1 MTIRLTTLGGLRV
14 VGDHGELEAVF
25 GRRLR
30 AALFVYLAVE
40 RRAARASLAALFWAN
55 CPEEQARRRL
65 RQGLYD
71 LRKVLGDG
79 WIDATPH
86 EVRVS
91 TDVHADVHA
100 FTAALERGDPEAAAR
115 LYGGPYLE
123 GMYLVDQTTWESW
136 VDGRRAEYARC
147 FRRACRE
154 WLEARRAAGDLRG
167 AVQAAQRWVAP
178 DPFDDEA
185 QHRLIEVLAEA
196 GERAEAIRQYET
208 YARLLE
214 PEGLRPLDQT
224 ATLIERVRSEPAT
237 WPDQRD
243 ERQTSPPAVT
253 LDVSP
258 SKVGRPGP
266 TALIDTGSPP
276 ANRRSN
282 RRRASLVPAG
292 IGALVVLLGLFWLV
306 WARDSGQL
314 QGTPVR
320 DGAPAEGE
328 RIVLADFATPRTD
341 PALGAV
347 VTDALRIDLL
357 EAEAVQLIDP
367 AEVREVLARMRVE
380 NDSALTVERAREVA
394 VRSGAKAVLEGEIAK
409 AGSGYL
415 LTAALRSARSG
426 HILVAFRESA
436 ERPDEVIPA
445 IDRLSRRIRRRAGES
460 VRSIDAAPPLARV
473 TSASLDALRV
483 YGEATRAFER
493 AEYARVIVLLEE
505 ALEIDP
511 EFAMAWRLLALTL
524 GGAGWDRDR
533 EVEAATR
540 AYELRDRLSPRERN
554 LAEARYH
561 RGVTRDHGATVAAYR
576 RALELD
582 PHDPTALNNLGVIY
596 HTLGDLEAA
605 ADLFHRAVGRP
616 NASATA
622 YLNLVRILLGQGR
635 LDAAREWAD
644 TLSARFPDNLSTAEA
659 RFWVLFRLGDDDGA
673 RDQVERTL
681 SDPMRSARERAW
693 AHDRMAR
700 LALRRGRLGE
710 ARGHMQVAE
719 QIVQD
724 AGPPYNPLAWRLG
737 RAHAEV
743 TVGDPERGVRL
754 LREGVESDRF
764 DETSP
769 SERLHTMQ
777 GTILGMAGRPAD
789 VEAVLLRFESDVAAA
804 LHAEYRAR
812 TEAVRAFI
820 GLHRG
825 DPGAAVQAVERAR
838 AIQPCRF
845 CFAEQMGWA
854 LREAG
859 RLREAAQ
866 EWEVVLDG
874 KDSSVDIGF
883 QLAQQLWTLQRIAPL
898 YEQLGDTT
906 RALHHYRRLVRLWQD
921 ADPELRPRVEHARRR
936 IAALRRE

>member
-1 MTIRLTTLGGLRV
+1 MIIRLTTLGGLRAA
-14 VGDHGELEAVF
+14 GDNGELDSLF

-40 RRAARASLAALFWAN
+40 RRVARASLTTLFWAD
-55 CPEEQARRRL
+55 CPEEQARHRL

-79 WIDATPH
+79 WIDVTPH

-91 TDVHADVHA
+91 PDVHTDVHA
-100 FTAALERGDPEAAAR
+100 FTQALERGDPEAAAR

-123 GMYLVDQTTWESW
+123 GMHLVDQTAWESW
-136 VDGRRAEYARC
+136 VDSRRAEYARC

-167 AVQAAQRWVAP
+167 ALQAAQCWVAP

-185 QHRLIEVLAEA
+185 QHRLIQVLAEA
-196 GERAEAIRQYET
+196 GERVEAIRQYET

-214 PEGLRPLDQT
+214 PEGLRPLDET

-237 WPDQRD
+237 WPDQRG
-243 ERQTSPPAVT
+243 EPQLSSPTVT
-253 LDVSP
+253 TDVPVSM
-258 SKVGRPGP
+258 VGRPGP
-266 TALIDTGSPP
+266 APP

-282 RRRASLVPAG
+282 RQRALLVPAG
-292 IGALVVLLGLFWLV
+292 IGAIVVLLGLFWLV
-306 WARDSGQL
+306 LARGSEQSE
-314 QGTPVR
+314 GTLVR
-320 DGAPAEGE
+320 EGTLVEGE
-328 RIVLADFATPRTD
+328 RIVLADFAAPRTD

-357 EAEAVQLIDP
+357 ETEVVQVIDP
-367 AEVREVLARMRVE
+367 AEVREVLKRMRVE
-380 NDSALTVERAREVA
+380 NDSALTAERAREVA
-394 VRSGAKAVLEGEIAK
+394 VRNGAKAVLEGEIAK
-409 AGSGYL
+409 AGSGFL

-483 YGEATRAFER
+483 YSEATRAFER
-493 AEYARVIVLLEE
+493 ADYARVIALLEE

-524 GGAGWDRDR
+524 GNAGWDRDR
-533 EVEAATR
+533 VVEAATR

-554 LAEARYH
+554 LAEAQYH
-561 RGVTRDHGATVAAYR
+561 RRVTHDHGATVAAYR
-576 RALELD
+576 RALALD
-582 PHDPTALNNLGVIY
+582 PRDPSALNNLGVIY
-596 HTLGDLEAA
+596 RTLGDFAAA
-605 ADLFHRAVGRP
+605 ADLFHRAVERP
-616 NASATA
+616 DPSATA
-622 YLNLVRILLGQGR
+622 YFNLVLTLLSQRR

-644 TLSARFPDNLSTAEA
+644 TLSERYPDNLSTAEA

-673 RDQVERTL
+673 RDQVERLL
-681 SDPMRSARERAW
+681 SDPTRSVRERAW

-710 ARGHMQVAE
+710 ARDHMHAAE
-719 QIVQD
+719 QIASD
-724 AGPPYNPLAWRLG
+724 AGPPYNPLAWRLS

-743 TVGDPERGVRL
+743 MVGDPKQGVRL
-754 LREGVESDRF
+754 LRKGIESGWF
-764 DETSP
+764 DEISP
-769 SERLHTMQ
+769 PERHHTMQ

-789 VEAVLLRFESDVAAA
+789 VEAVLLRFESDVAPA

-812 TEAVRAFI
+812 TEAVRSFI
-820 GLHRG
+820 DLHRG

-838 AIQPCRF
+838 ATQPCRF

-859 RLREAAQ
+859 QLREAAQ
-866 EWEVVLDG
+866 EWEIVLDG

-883 QLAQQLWTLQRIAPL
+883 QLAQQLWALQRIAPL
-898 YEQLGDTT
+898 YEQLGDTA
-906 RALHHYRRLVRLWQD
+906 RALHHYRRLVGLWQD

-936 IAALRRE
+936 IAALQQE